1 MFISNKICFVEFGK
15 TGCSFIREIFSKKI
29 KDGVLTKIHDSI
41 TDELMLSDKIKVGSI
56 RNPYDWYISLWSFG
70 CLMQKRDPLFS
81 NLTKRKLNPKR
92 IINIKG
98 NYKEKV
104 HFLFD
109 QFRKDIN
116 FNKELYSN
124 PYNTDNFKNWIKLLF
139 DNKKK
144 NYIGEHYSISNTNK
158 FIGYMTFH
166 YLIRFTNKNF
176 HHELFDKSLIS
187 YDDIKKFYLKNNYI
201 DNFIVFEKL
210 NESLV
215 NLFNLIDLNVSEE
228 DLNKEKPVNKSKR
241 LPNIDEYFDEETKG
255 FVKKYDALIFE
266 MHNY

>member
-1 MFISNKICFVEFGK
+1 
-15 TGCSFIREIFSKKI
+15 
-29 KDGVLTKIHDSI
+29 
-41 TDELMLSDKIKVGSI
+41 
-56 RNPYDWYISLWSFG
+56 
-70 CLMQKRDPLFS
+70 
-81 NLTKRKLNPKR
+81 
-92 IINIKG
+92 
-98 NYKEKV
+98 
-104 HFLFD
+104 
-109 QFRKDIN
+109 
-116 FNKELYSN
+116 
-124 PYNTDNFKNWIKLLF
+124 
-139 DNKKK
+139 
-144 NYIGEHYSISNTNK
+144 
-158 FIGYMTFH
+158 MTFH